1 MCRPYMMQT
10 GFCKLVKKILQ
21 ETLKTTCAEIHVSQ
35 SLNFFIGAFEEFR
48 RNIPEVLLA
57 EVHLSVT
64 PA

>member
-10 GFCKLVKKILQ
+10 GFCKLVKKIFQ

-48 RNIPEVLLA
+48 
-57 EVHLSVT
+57 
-64 PA
+64 